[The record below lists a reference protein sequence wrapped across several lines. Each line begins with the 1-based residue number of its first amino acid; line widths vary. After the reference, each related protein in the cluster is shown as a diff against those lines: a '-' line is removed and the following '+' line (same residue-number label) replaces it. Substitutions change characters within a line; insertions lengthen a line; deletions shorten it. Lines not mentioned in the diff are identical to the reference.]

1 MRQETHKQQSKQNI
15 SKSAYGFELSDVV
28 AVNDAFAVGRRQLE
42 IIHSQTHVQQF
53 PQVTCTKW
61 ILQEYSDT
69 SFQYFHRFLIITL
82 TFAIKICV
90 TDITIH

>member
-1 MRQETHKQQSKQNI
+1 
-15 SKSAYGFELSDVV
+15 VV

-69 SFQYFHRFLIITL
+69 SYQYFHRFLIITL
-82 TFAIKICV
+82 TFTIKKQCNRQRRYSLVLEFLHFSIYFLV
-90 TDITIH
+90 TGSEIHS